1 MKPSVARRLARLA
14 ARMPE
19 SLLRATAAA
28 AGRVAWLALSER
40 RRTVLENLAYL
51 APELPHRQRRR
62 MGRRTFVNLAHVVAE
77 NFVLPSRERS
87 RILRLFRCE
96 GEEHLAQAVQD
107 GRGAILATAHLGPYE
122 LAGAWLAA
130 KGYRV
135 CAMFEELD
143 VDTMAAL
150 DTYRQATGMKMVT
163 TATPLRELYRILDDG
178 HVLVLVADRTVP
190 GVRGSLLVPFGTAW
204 RPIPLG
210 PARLAA
216 ATSRPI
222 VVGYCTSDRE
232 RRARF
237 LARIEP
243 PLYPDSTDADAVE
256 RLARTMASRL
266 EAAIRAHPDEWY
278 VFQPQWTARAEN

>member
-1 MKPSVARRLARLA
+1 MA
-14 ARMPE
+14 AWMPE
-19 SLLRATAAA
+19 SLLRALAAA
-28 AGRVAWLALSER
+28 AGRVAWLALWQR
-40 RRTVLENLAYL
+40 RRIVLENLAFL

-62 MGRRTFVNLAHVVAE
+62 MARRTFVNLTHVVAE

-96 GEEHLAQAVQD
+96 GEEHLARAVQD
-107 GRGAILATAHLGPYE
+107 GRGAILVTAHLGPYE

-130 KGYRV
+130 KGYKV

-204 RPIPLG
+204 RPVPLG
-210 PARLAA
+210 PARLAV

-222 VVGYCTSDRE
+222 VVGYCISDRE
-232 RRARF
+232 RRTRY

-243 PLYPDSTDADAVE
+243 PIYPDSTQAAAVE
-256 RLARTMASRL
+256 RLARTVATRL
-266 EAAIRAHPDEWY
+266 EVAVRSHPDEWY
-278 VFQPQWTARAEN
+278 VFQPQWTTRAEN